1 MTSASRTTSEQRH
14 RGWHVEVFS
23 FIMENAV
30 KLIAITGGA
39 GPLQDRSAEDII
51 AYAAR
56 VSNPKNQENFD
67 TAPKLLGYCLKH
79 GHFSVFETVSMSVEV
94 TTSRAIA
101 DQIIRHRSFCIQQL
115 SARYA
120 ETPECLTYNPRR
132 QDKRNRQNSLDDMDV
147 ELHSWFDDAQK
158 HVQDVSTRLYRDAL
172 DKGIAKEC
180 ARFLLPMSSKTV
192 LYMTGNC
199 RSFIHYIDARTA
211 EATQREHRDVALQI
225 KAVFI
230 ENFPA
235 TSRAL
240 GWCV

>member
-1 MTSASRTTSEQRH
+1 MDRANAAIDI
-14 RGWHVEVFS
+14 EVDVQGVS
-23 FIMENAV
+23 SSTMENSV
-30 KLIAITGGA
+30 KLIAISRGVGS
-39 GPLQDRSAEDII
+39 LQGRSAEDVI

-56 VSNPKNQENFD
+56 VSNSKNQENFA
-67 TAPKLLGYCLKH
+67 TAPKLLEYCLKH

-120 ETPECLTYNPRR
+120 ETPECVTYTPRR
-132 QDKRNRQNSLDDMDV
+132 QDTQNRQNSIDDMDA
-147 ELHSWFDDAQK
+147 ETQSWFDDAQK
-158 HVQDVSTRLYRDAL
+158 HVQDASTRLYREAL
-172 DKGIAKEC
+172 NKGIAKEC

-199 RSFIHYIDARTA
+199 RSFIHYIGARTA
-211 EATQREHRDVALQI
+211 EDTQREHRDIALQI
-225 KAVFI
+225 KAVFL

-240 GWCV
+240 GWCA

>member
-1 MTSASRTTSEQRH
+1 
-14 RGWHVEVFS
+14 
-23 FIMENAV
+23 MENSV
-30 KLIAITGGA
+30 RLIAITGGV
-39 GPLQDRSAEDII
+39 GDLQGRSAEAII

-67 TAPKLLGYCLKH
+67 SAPKLLAYCLKH
-79 GHFSVFETVSMSVEV
+79 GHFSVFETVSMSIEI

-101 DQIIRHRSFCIQQL
+101 DQLIRHRSFCFQQL

-120 ETPECLTYNPRR
+120 ETPECLTYTARR
-132 QDKRNRQNSLDDMDV
+132 QDSRNRQNSIDDMDA
-147 ELHSWFDDAQK
+147 ETHSWFDDAQR
-158 HVQDVSTRLYRDAL
+158 HVQDASIRLYRDAL
-172 DKGIAKEC
+172 DRGIAKEC

-199 RSFIHYIDARTA
+199 RSFIHYIATRTA
-211 EATQREHRDVALQI
+211 EDTQSEHRDVAVQI
-225 KAVFI
+225 KARFV